1 MHMQLAMC
9 SFLAFS
15 SLITSAS
22 SDQLKPTILMILW
35 KCIGPDSEFSKY
47 SVWSGNLLLWI
58 SVAVASSLI
67 CVSFIFVQMK
77 TGMTTSS
84 WALSHAMKTWLQ
96 AVTSLMGSV
105 NVTVYEHATTHLSSL
120 ARKPVRQPC
129 RRLKVPLIS
138 SFSLSFLSVYFQR
151 ETDLYL
157 HVRVFLQ

>member
-1 MHMQLAMC
+1 MC

-15 SLITSAS
+15 SLINSAS
-22 SDQLKPTILMILW
+22 SDKLKPTILTILW
-35 KCIGPDSEFSKY
+35 KCTGPDSEILKY
-47 SVWSGNLLLWI
+47 SVWSGNLLWI
-58 SVAVASSLI
+58 FVAVASSLI

-138 SFSLSFLSVYFQR
+138 PFSLSFLSVYFQR

-157 HVRVFLQ
+157 HARVFLQ